1 MNKITLLVF
10 VFIVL
15 CASSVRADMYDID
28 KTELECIN
36 NTSDTHIMNKC
47 TYTAMVAWKNEIN
60 DALLNLRSINK
71 ENYKKIIR
79 SQKYWEKY
87 KDNEFRAIDAFC
99 SNVDGTMYKNVS
111 TGLKKDIVKRRAI
124 QLNEYLNLY

>member
-1 MNKITLLVF
+1 
-10 VFIVL
+10 
-15 CASSVRADMYDID
+15 MYDID

-47 TYTAMVAWKNEIN
+47 TYTAMVAWENEIN

-71 ENYKKIIR
+71 ENYKKIIH

-87 KDNEFRAIDAFC
+87 KDSEFRAIDAFC

-124 QLNEYLNLY
+124 QLNEYLNLN